1 MKVIE
6 EYEKQN
12 HGMRRN
18 GGYAVMYEKPITLH
32 MIDDGDDQQWDDCSS
47 IGSRSLAK
55 STASHQ
61 EYNIAMFGDSGTFF
75 TSTAKFDNQTAQRRK
90 PNLCKSLKHI
100 PSMDFDFS
108 PDTTR

>member
-1 MKVIE
+1 
-6 EYEKQN
+6 
-12 HGMRRN
+12 
-18 GGYAVMYEKPITLH
+18 
-32 MIDDGDDQQWDDCSS
+32 
-47 IGSRSLAK
+47 
-55 STASHQ
+55 
-61 EYNIAMFGDSGTFF
+61 MFGDSGTFF